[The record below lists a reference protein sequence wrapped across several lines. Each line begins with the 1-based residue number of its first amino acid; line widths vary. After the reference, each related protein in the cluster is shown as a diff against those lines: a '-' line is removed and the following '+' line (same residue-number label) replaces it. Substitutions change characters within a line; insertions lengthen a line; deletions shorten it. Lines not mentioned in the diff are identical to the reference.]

1 MADDEIPV
9 AEPTPVAAPE
19 PIPAAEPAAVA
30 APEPTPVAEPAPV
43 APTPPSPVAEPAPVP
58 PPPAPSPV
66 AEPAPVAA
74 PVAAPEP
81 IADAEPVAEA
91 VAAPIEPIAAQAFE
105 PELGQP
111 VVATTS
117 DSPASSV
124 SIRDIVVRVGAE
136 LGRATLP
143 LAKAVGLAPG
153 SVIELDRAADD
164 PIDLYVNGRRFA
176 IGQLLLLDQ
185 TEWAIRI
192 ERVLDVEIN
201 PRDFASADDL
211 I

>member
-1 MADDEIPV
+1 MTDDDAPV
-9 AEPTPVAAPE
+9 AEPVSA
-19 PIPAAEPAAVA
+19 PIPAAEPV
-30 APEPTPVAEPAPV
+30 
-43 APTPPSPVAEPAPVP
+43 
-58 PPPAPSPV
+58 
-66 AEPAPVAA
+66 

-81 IADAEPVAEA
+81 IAAAEPVPVPEPVAAPEPIAVAEPVPVAEPVAAA
-91 VAAPIEPIAAQAFE
+91 VAAPIEPVPAQAFE
-105 PELGQP
+105 PELVQP
-111 VVATTS
+111 VTTAS

-176 IGQLLLLDQ
+176 TGQLLLLDQ

-192 ERVLDVEIN
+192 ERVLDVEISPARN
-201 PRDFASADDL
+201 TSDDDL